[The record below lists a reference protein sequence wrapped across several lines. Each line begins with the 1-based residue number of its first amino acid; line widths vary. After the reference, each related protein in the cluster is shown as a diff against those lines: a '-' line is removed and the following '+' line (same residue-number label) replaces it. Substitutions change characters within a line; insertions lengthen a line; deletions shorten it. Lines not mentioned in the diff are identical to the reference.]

1 MSNLALYTFG
11 VTKADI
17 SANGDT
23 ATPASWVN
31 IPLIA
36 DGSITYQINVA
47 EVADGDGKLRL
58 NWFHSQRAK
67 VQLMTKQTIF
77 RLIELATGSAVSS
90 YQGQDKIQFG
100 VDSEL
105 NPPFTR
111 LRVQCKAVDAS
122 ANRGYMEAVLYR
134 TRGKMGNVSMKETTV
149 GTYTIEFEAELAS
162 FDDLGNATP
171 NGAYGHLTG
180 LKSSTN

>member
-1 MSNLALYTFG
+1 M
-11 VTKADI
+11 TKADI

-23 ATPASWVN
+23 STPASWVN
-31 IPLIA
+31 IPLIS
-36 DGSITYQINVA
+36 DGTITYNINVA
-47 EVADGDGKLRL
+47 EVSDGDGKLRL

-90 YQGQDKIQFG
+90 YQGQDKLQFG
-100 VDSEL
+100 VDAEL

-111 LRVQCKAVDAS
+111 LRVQCKAVDS
-122 ANRGYMEAVLYR
+122 NANRGYMEAVLYR

-149 GTYTIEFEAELAS
+149 GTFTIEFEAEIAS
-162 FDDLGNATP
+162 YDDNGNATP
-171 NGAYGHLTG
+171 NGAYGHIRS
-180 LKSSTN
+180 LKSDTN